1 MSEVRVQ
8 SFAVSLD
15 EFSAGPNQDLNNPFG
30 VGGQAVFQWFFKT
43 KTFRAMHVIIT
54 RKNP

>member
-15 EFSAGPNQDLNNPFG
+15 GFSAGPNQDLNNPFG